1 MGFDTSN
8 KRQSSQQDSKTDS
21 SIKTRSHIDILTPRE
36 LKQQQRMIS
45 DLNMDQLISNRKIEV
60 TDTEEVQ
67 DKSMK
72 SDKDK

>member
-1 MGFDTSN
+1 
-8 KRQSSQQDSKTDS
+8 
-21 SIKTRSHIDILTPRE
+21 
-36 LKQQQRMIS
+36 MIS

-72 SDKDK
+72 SDRIISDQIRSDKDK